1 MQTEKNDR
9 YVLITGASAGIGY
22 ELCKQ
27 FAKDNHNLILVSRDE
42 KKLNRVAE
50 ELREHYRI
58 KTKVISKDLSVK
70 SAATEI
76 YEVLSRE
83 SIAVEI
89 LVNNAGFNVYGS
101 FFETDLSKELEMIQL
116 NLVSLVQLT
125 KMFLP
130 GMIKNRSGRILN
142 IGSTGSYVPGPLNA
156 VYCATKAFVRS
167 FSEALAE
174 ETQGSGVTVTILCPG
189 ATATEFAKRAHIENT
204 RLFMG
209 RKMTADA
216 VAKIGYQALM
226 GGKRTVIAGIEN
238 KLQVFSTHFASNSMV
253 TRMVKKAMTRVS

>member
-1 MQTEKNDR
+1 METDKKDR
-9 YVLITGASAGIGY
+9 YVLVTGASAGIGY

-27 FAKDNHNLILVSRDE
+27 FAKDYHNLILVSRDGE
-42 KKLNRVAE
+42 RLARVAE
-50 ELREHYRI
+50 ELRTHYRV
-58 KTKVISKDLSVK
+58 KTKVISKDLSVS

-76 YEVLSRE
+76 YQVLSQE
-83 SIAVEI
+83 SIVVEI

-101 FFETDLSKELEMIQL
+101 FSETDLSRELEMIQL

-125 KMFLP
+125 KLFLP
-130 GMIKNRSGRILN
+130 EMIKNRSGKILN
-142 IGSTGSYVPGPLNA
+142 VGSTGSYVPGPLNA

-167 FSEALAE
+167 FSEALGE
-174 ETQGSGVTVTILCPG
+174 EMLGSGVTVTTLCPG
-189 ATATEFAKRAHIENT
+189 ATDTEFAKRAQIENI
-204 RLFMG
+204 RLFQG
-209 RKMTADA
+209 RKMTAEA